1 MKGYKY
7 TFDGSDYTLC
17 YTGEAMFD
25 INKIIGDAETT
36 EALIPE
42 TKEGFEKLCKAA
54 ALMSEQGELA
64 RRYLGHE
71 PEGFL
76 EAEQIRLL
84 LPPTERIKLYNAV
97 MAAIVLGCDREI
109 KEKNKEVNLTRQK
122 MLKKKDI

>member
-17 YTGEAMFD
+17 YTGDAMFD
-25 INKIIGDAETT
+25 INKIIGDEDTT
-36 EALIPE
+36 ESLIPE
-42 TKEGFEKLCKAA
+42 TKEGFYRLCKAA
-54 ALMSEQGELA
+54 AIMSEQGELA
-64 RRYLGHE
+64 RRYLGYE
-71 PEGFL
+71 PSEMMD
-76 EAEQIRLL
+76 EEQIRLL
-84 LPPTERIKLYNAV
+84 LPPTERVKLYNAV